1 MSWKIY
7 SSRDTIPS
15 YSKGI
20 PSPGIP
26 TSNVLPLFGK
36 VFRLLSNTWNFSSYW
51 KKEERIALAEDLI
64 EKVCCNHSKCLFKL
78 NLSRQVQVVGFSVS
92 LGKDHDLIKGTNVY
106 KHTANICC
114 SPYLLCIS
122 GTISLLQIPGVDFG
136 PHGKCTYSVYRESML
151 PWTLLDDR

>member
-1 MSWKIY
+1 VTLSLWVRVIVRGSLIPVSLPQMFCLYLAKFSDSW
-7 SSRDTIPS
+7 
-15 YSKGI
+15 
-20 PSPGIP
+20 
-26 TSNVLPLFGK
+26 V
-36 VFRLLSNTWNFSSYW
+36 SNTWNFSSYW